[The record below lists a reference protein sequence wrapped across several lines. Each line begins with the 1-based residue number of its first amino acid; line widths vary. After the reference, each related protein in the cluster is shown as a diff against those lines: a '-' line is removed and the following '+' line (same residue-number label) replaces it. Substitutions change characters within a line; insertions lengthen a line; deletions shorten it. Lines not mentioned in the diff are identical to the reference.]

1 MSSCYAGSLVKL
13 TLFTVVITT
22 FVMSGCCKQ
31 VQFTPQ
37 QPNSVRGW
45 QEFDDG
51 VITAMGEFFLRKG
64 EKIDNGHFGVELIKT
79 VAPQK
84 CYEPFAENILIPH
97 AVLRFYE
104 VSTKRTILEID
115 APRHSNQRLVSFGFP
130 LNSYGVD
137 SVLVNEVNTRD
148 AWVWFELLK

>member
-104 VSTKRTILEID
+104 VSTKRTILEMTGLLSTHGGE
-115 APRHSNQRLVSFGFP
+115 PPVLLGRSQHLLHGFRG
-130 LNSYGVD
+130 LCLHLD
-137 SVLVNEVNTRD
+137 FR
-148 AWVWFELLK
+148 